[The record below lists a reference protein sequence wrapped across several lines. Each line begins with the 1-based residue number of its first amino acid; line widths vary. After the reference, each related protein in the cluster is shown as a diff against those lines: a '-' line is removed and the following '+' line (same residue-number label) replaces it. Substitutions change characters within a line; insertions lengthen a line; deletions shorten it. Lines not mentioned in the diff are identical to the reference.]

1 MQRAGRRLVVLLTI
15 VMLTVMSITMLP
27 QTTSASSYTGTTGIE
42 TMEAQ
47 VLTLINTHREQNGL
61 PALANNS
68 RLNVSSHN
76 HSLDMARRGYFSH
89 TSLDGRSP
97 FDRMRAAGYNCGTMG
112 ENIAAGQR
120 SAQQVFDAWKKSAGH
135 NKNMLNRSYKSVGIG
150 LVHMPGSKYGYYW
163 TTNFG
168 GC

>member
-1 MQRAGRRLVVLLTI
+1 MQLAGRRLAVLLTI
-15 VMLTVMSITMLP
+15 VMMTALSITLLP
-27 QTTSASSYTGTTGIE
+27 QTAAASTYTGTTGLE
-42 TMEAQ
+42 SMEIQ
-47 VLTLINTHREQNGL
+47 VLNLINNHRRQNGL

-97 FDRMRAAGYNCGTMG
+97 FDRMRAAGYRCSTMG

-120 SAQQVFDAWKKSAGH
+120 TAQQVFDAWKRSAGH
-135 NKNMLNRSYKSVGIG
+135 NRNMLNRNYKSVGIG
-150 LVHMPGSKYGYYW
+150 LVQMPGSKYGSYW